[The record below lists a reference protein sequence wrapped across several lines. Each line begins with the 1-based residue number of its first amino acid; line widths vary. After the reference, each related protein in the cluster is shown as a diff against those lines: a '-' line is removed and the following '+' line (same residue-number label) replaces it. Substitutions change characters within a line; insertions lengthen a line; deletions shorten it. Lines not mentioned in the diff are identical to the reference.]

1 MPDRLRARDPVQGC
15 RSPLQKLTSAVLAL
29 PGTSRA
35 SMSAARAP
43 IDGLWRCLCPSIDT
57 IALSNLHSLSFIR
70 NTAIRSQGGSERL
83 SQPWTRRAFHTSH
96 AARVEIRREMV
107 DYRTLKY
114 KRQRFESGIRSLEKQ
129 REKDQEQKEPDRLVL
144 KYNELGFPGAEYN
157 KEFDAL
163 STSELHDRLRQM
175 ASEEGRYHDVADLV
189 EYLLRQRG
197 EKPALY
203 HYDALIRAN
212 ADAEYGSAEIVRG
225 LLNEMK
231 EFGIGADAGL
241 YHGVLQVCL
250 HSQIKNVG
258 TNGASRP

>member
-1 MPDRLRARDPVQGC
+1 
-15 RSPLQKLTSAVLAL
+15 
-29 PGTSRA
+29 
-35 SMSAARAP
+35 MSAARAP

-70 NTAIRSQGGSERL
+70 NTAVRSQGGSKRL
-83 SQPWTRRAFHTSH
+83 SQSWTRAFHTSDP
-96 AARVEIRREMV
+96 ARVEIRREVV
-107 DYRTLKY
+107 DYRTLDY
-114 KRQRFESGIRSLEKQ
+114 KRKRFEYGIRPLERDKE
-129 REKDQEQKEPDRLVL
+129 RTEEQTEPDRLAL
-144 KYNELGFPGAEYN
+144 RFNRRGFPKAAYN
-157 KEFDAL
+157 KEYDAL

-175 ASEEGRYHDVADLV
+175 ATDEGRYEDVADLV

-197 EKPALY
+197 EKPALI

-212 ADAEYGSAEIVRG
+212 ADAEHGSAEIVRG

-231 EFGIGADAGL
+231 ELGIGADAGL

-258 TNGASRP
+258 TNRASRP